1 MKLMRLFVVLSVVAL
16 LFGII
21 VPGIAYAGEESA
33 AKSEGSM
40 MKEEKMMHGKGG
52 MMEKK
57 AAMSA
62 KSMAC
67 DGEHLKIMLQKREDR
82 ECVVDGILAD
92 EDTREILMEKIA
104 ADPKL
109 RKKMLKKCDM
119 MEEEHGEGSM
129 MKKEK
134 MEHGE
139 GSMMKKEEMKKER
152 SMMKEEG
159 SGSKK

>member
-40 MKEEKMMHGKGG
+40 MKEEKMMQGKGG
-52 MMEKK
+52 MME
-57 AAMSA
+57 
-62 KSMAC
+62 
-67 DGEHLKIMLQKREDR
+67 E
-82 ECVVDGILAD
+82 
-92 EDTREILMEKIA
+92 
-104 ADPKL
+104 
-109 RKKMLKKCDM
+109 
-119 MEEEHGEGSM
+119 
-129 MKKEK
+129 
-134 MEHGE
+134 EHGE
-139 GSMMKKEEMKKER
+139 GSMMKKEEMKKEG